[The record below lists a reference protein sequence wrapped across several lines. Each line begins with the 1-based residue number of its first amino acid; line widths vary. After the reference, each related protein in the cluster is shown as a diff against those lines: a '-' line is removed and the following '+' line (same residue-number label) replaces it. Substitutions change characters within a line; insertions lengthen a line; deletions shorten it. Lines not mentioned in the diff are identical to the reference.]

1 MKLVTP
7 ITSPKPQNWILSI
20 ALSVYSHFFVQ
31 YGFMKSVFYTY
42 SFEKLV
48 FCLSVFFACSCLFLG
63 KRGPNKY
70 CLWEVNLVFWIQ
82 VFILMCETVKFILK
96 NNSLKCWWSF
106 CLFLRR
112 ANTSSTNNI
121 DEGKKTFVHVVI
133 QSLKDHINSL
143 ENQLKEKQNIMEGL
157 LSLSSCQ
164 CSCTPPTETIKSKN

>member
-1 MKLVTP
+1 MKLFTP

-20 ALSVYSHFFVQ
+20 ALSVYSHYFVQ

-48 FCLSVFFACSCLFLG
+48 FCLSVFFACSCLFLW
-63 KRGPNKY
+63 KRGPNKH

-82 VFILMCETVKFILK
+82 VFILMCETVKFVLK
-96 NNSLKCWWSF
+96 YSNLKCWLSF